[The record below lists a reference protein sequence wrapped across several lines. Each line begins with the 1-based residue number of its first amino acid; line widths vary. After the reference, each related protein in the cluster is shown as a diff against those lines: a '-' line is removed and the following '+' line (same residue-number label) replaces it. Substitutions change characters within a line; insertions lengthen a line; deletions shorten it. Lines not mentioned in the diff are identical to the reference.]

1 MDLVNKLLRYMV
13 YLKNEKYLPK
23 DATSILS
30 ISRNILHD
38 DKIIIRDVRVASHF
52 LELDISIATSSGIGK
67 IKSTLS
73 QIAPIIGIDRIIE
86 KELDKKESIKL
97 ARELF
102 NNEKYWKTHEVLEA
116 VWKHTYGDERDLLNG
131 LILVAAALVHYQ
143 KGEQGICISIMNR
156 ALAKLNK
163 SHGRYHDINIDSL
176 KREVTNMVKSSKVSN
191 FRI

>member
-30 ISRNILHD
+30 LSRNILHD
-38 DKIIIRDVRVASHF
+38 DKIIIRDVRVATHF
-52 LELDISIATSSGIGK
+52 LELDISIATSSRIGK
-67 IKSTLS
+67 IKSKLS
-73 QIAPIIGIDRIIE
+73 QIAPIIDIDRIIE
-86 KELDKKESIKL
+86 KDLDKRESIKL

-102 NNEKYWKTHEVLEA
+102 NNEKYWKTHEILEGI
-116 VWKHTYGDERDLLNG
+116 WKHTQGDERDLLNG
-131 LILVAAALVHYQ
+131 IILIAAALVHYQ
-143 KGEQGICISIMNR
+143 KAELAVCISIMKR
-156 ALAKLNK
+156 ALVKLNNSYGK
-163 SHGRYHDINIDSL
+163 YYDVDIDSL